1 MTIHSVTLDRL
12 ANLAE
17 SALPFESCALLLGE
31 EMHTNRNILEMLV
44 LTNHDRSP
52 ISFSVDPDDLFCAYE
67 HARKIGLDIVGIFHS
82 HLSMPRPSSKD
93 IKFMRLNP
101 IVWLIYSTLSHTFS
115 AFMYSGMVMQVHMG
129 LIKDEGVRHPWG
141 IIQPL

>member
-1 MTIHSVTLDRL
+1 VTIRSVTLDRL
-12 ANLAE
+12 ANLAQ
-17 SALPFESCALLLGE
+17 SALPFESCALLMGE
-31 EMHTNRNILEMLV
+31 DLHANRNILEMFV
-44 LTNHDRSP
+44 LTNHDRSA

-82 HLSMPRPSSKD
+82 HPSMPRPSRKD

-115 AFMYSGMVMQVHMG
+115 AFMYSGRVIQVRMV
-129 LIKDEGVRHPWG
+129 LIRDEGVRHPWG
-141 IIQPL
+141 ITQPL